1 MFDVIRNNTKA
12 LMFVLVL
19 LIIPSF
25 VLVGIQ
31 GYTHFRDGNATVAK
45 VAGTAI
51 TQAEWDAAHRTQ
63 VERIRA
69 QSPSVDPKLLDS
81 PEFKQQTLEALVRER
96 TMLTAADK
104 LRVSVSDAKVQRL
117 FVTDPQFAFLRKPD
131 GSINADL
138 LKAQGMSTR

>member
-31 GYTHFRDGNATVAK
+31 GYTNFRDGNATVAK
-45 VAGTAI
+45 VAGTPI

-69 QSPSVDPKLLDS
+69 QSPGVDPKLLDS

-104 LRVSVSDAKVQRL
+104 EVRSMVEQHPVAMLLGAAGLGFIIARLAQR
-117 FVTDPQFAFLRKPD
+117 R
-131 GSINADL
+131 
-138 LKAQGMSTR
+138 